1 MNPAFLIH
9 MAAAYSMATA
19 YIKATA
25 KGHEANSI
33 SYLVLEIKRNLCLCC
48 VWFSDQLISRNI
60 WLKAPFVYH
69 CIIHDRVKQ
78 KNLSR
83 PLPGLSTRQST
94 RDNPSSN
101 HPHWHIGFSP
111 EYRNRS
117 RDQHNDL
124 YYHRVPVPFGD
135 RHLLTPPPRNILK
148 CCCP

>member
-9 MAAAYSMATA
+9 MATAYSMATA
-19 YIKATA
+19 CIKATA

-33 SYLVLEIKRNLCLCC
+33 SYLVLEIKRNLCLFC

-78 KNLSR
+78 KTLAGR
-83 PLPGLSTRQST
+83 LQDYPQ
-94 RDNPSSN
+94 DNPPGTI
-101 HPHWHIGFSP
+101 HPPIIHSGILDSL
-111 EYRNRS
+111 RNRS

-135 RHLLTPPPRNILK
+135 QHLGQWASPPPPPRK
-148 CCCP
+148 THKK

>member
-9 MAAAYSMATA
+9 MATAYSMATA

-33 SYLVLEIKRNLCLCC
+33 SNLVLEIKRNLCLFC
-48 VWFSDQLISRNI
+48 VWFSDQLISRNT

-83 PLPGLSTRQST
+83 PLTGLSTRQST

-101 HPHWHIGFSP
+101 HPQWHIGFSP
-111 EYRNRS
+111 E
-117 RDQHNDL
+117 
-124 YYHRVPVPFGD
+124 
-135 RHLLTPPPRNILK
+135 
-148 CCCP
+148 

>member
-9 MAAAYSMATA
+9 MATAYSMATA

-33 SYLVLEIKRNLCLCC
+33 SYLVLEIKRNLCLFC
-48 VWFSDQLISRNI
+48 VWFSDQLISRT

-83 PLPGLSTRQST
+83 PLTGLSTRQST

-101 HPHWHIGFSP
+101 HPQWHIGFSP
-111 EYRNRS
+111 ELIQGPTQR
-117 RDQHNDL
+117 
-124 YYHRVPVPFGD
+124 P
-135 RHLLTPPPRNILK
+135 LLPQGTSSLRG
-148 CCCP
+148 

>member
-9 MAAAYSMATA
+9 MATAYSMATA

-33 SYLVLEIKRNLCLCC
+33 SYLVLEIKRNLCLFC
-48 VWFSDQLISRNI
+48 VCFSDQLISRNI

-94 RDNPSSN
+94 RDWILSGIDPGTN
-101 HPHWHIGFSP
+101 
-111 EYRNRS
+111 
-117 RDQHNDL
+117 NDL
-124 YYHRVPVPFGD
+124 YYHRVPVPFWD
-135 RHLLTPPPRNILK
+135 RHLGQWASPPPLLFSCK
-148 CCCP
+148 AV